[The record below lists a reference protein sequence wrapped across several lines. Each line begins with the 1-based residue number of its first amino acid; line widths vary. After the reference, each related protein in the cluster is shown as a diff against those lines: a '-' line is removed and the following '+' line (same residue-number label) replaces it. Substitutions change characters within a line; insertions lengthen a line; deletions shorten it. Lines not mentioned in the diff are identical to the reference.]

1 MAALRAQGT
10 VPSTSWGYT
19 AGAPYLQPP
28 VFGSL
33 TLGGY
38 DSSRLI
44 ANNITIPFGADQ
56 SRDLLVGI
64 QSITSDTTADPLLP
78 SPIYA
83 LIDSLVPNLWLPLLA
98 CQAFERAF
106 NLTWNSTAGMYFV
119 SNELHSS
126 LVAQNANITLK
137 LGASSTGGDT
147 VNIIMPYA
155 SFDLIKNATFTSNST
170 RYFPLQRANNQTQ
183 YTLGRVFLQEA
194 YIVADYDR
202 SNFSVSR
209 TRFTS
214 PQLAQNLVSI
224 FPPQALSSNGSSIG
238 VPSTSAGAGS
248 SGRGGVSTGA
258 KVGITVGVVLG
269 IAMVVILTIIFLVRR
284 RRQRRQQST
293 AAAALAAAT
302 LAEEEQAMLF
312 RKPELDTTEASRS
325 EVHAN
330 IIPTPELQ
338 GTAKPTVHELSDE
351 RGWSA
356 ELPVGGTLIYQH
368 ELPAVESPAHE
379 MPAAPKLRHWI

>member
-1 MAALRAQGT
+1 LAALRAQGT

-19 AGAPYLQPP
+19 AGVPYLQPP

-56 SRDLLVGI
+56 SRDLLVGV
-64 QSITSDTTADPLLP
+64 QSITSDTTAAPLLP

-98 CQAFERAF
+98 CQAFEQAF
-106 NLTWNSTAGMYFV
+106 NLTWNSTAEMYFV
-119 SNELHSS
+119 SNELHST
-126 LVAQNANITLK
+126 LIAQNANITLK
-137 LGASSTGGDT
+137 LGPSLTGGDT

-155 SFDLIKNATFTSNST
+155 SFDLTKNATIISNST
-170 RYFPLQRANNQTQ
+170 RYFPLQRAQNQTQ

-194 YIVADYDR
+194 YIIADYDR
-202 SNFSVSR
+202 SNFSVSQ

-224 FPPQALSSNGSSIG
+224 FPPQTPPTNGSSDG
-238 VPSTSAGAGS
+238 TGS
-248 SGRGGVSTGA
+248 SGGGGINTGA
-258 KVGITVGVVLG
+258 KVGIIVGVVVG
-269 IAMVVILTIIFLVRR
+269 IALVVILSIILLVRR

-293 AAAALAAAT
+293 AAAALAAAA
-302 LAEEEQAMLF
+302 LAEEDKAMLF
-312 RKPELDTTEASRS
+312 RKPELDTTEATRS

-338 GTAKPTVHELSDE
+338 GTAKLTVHELSDE
-351 RGWSA
+351 RGWGA
-356 ELPVGGTLIYQH
+356 ELPAGGTLIHQY
-368 ELPAVESPAHE
+368 ELPAAESPAHE
-379 MPAAPKLRHWI
+379 MPAAPKSRHWI